1 MSYTIRLFIKE
12 AGCPIKTKHLY
23 AQEKSQQESG
33 ESILGLAVMND
44 VSILHC
50 TDTNQYTTPQVHEE
64 QQRSIE
70 PSKAVAASAPVQ
82 ADLGHQQGFPQ
93 MMGCN
98 QQKQEQSG
106 MSYGA
111 ASQQLGPSAGVGRLP
126 LPKLMTLVK
135 SKSNSEQGVE
145 NTLVANIEGTSS
157 QMQRGED
164 LTPTSSFYNDALS
177 TQAKNLVISS
187 SKAPSPCVVETRS
200 NIENKSVH
208 GKLEGMGF
216 PKLKLFDRSTKDE
229 YLVDRQ
235 EDMEKNHQQCSA
247 PVLSTTNEDNLVA
260 KDNVTNRKPDQRNC
274 PQQMSATGGISQ
286 QGFSHLASPPLPS
299 DGEQVASKVLDGNDG
314 MEVSHS
320 RGYNQQVQGSVTSQA
335 DQLNMQEVSGQRGGA
350 ACDYEEGEFYDAEDG
365 NFHGS
370 EKFGEEN
377 EVDEGRTLE
386 APSKSSPRTTPGV
399 ILI

>member
-106 MSYGA
+106 LSCGA

-126 LPKLMTLVK
+126 LPKLKTLVK

-235 EDMEKNHQQCSA
+235 EDIEKNHQQCSA
-247 PVLSTTNEDNLVA
+247 HVLSTTNEDNLVA

-274 PQQMSATGGISQ
+274 PQQMSATGGVSQ
-286 QGFSHLASPPLPS
+286 HVFSHLASPPLEVEQEIPLG
-299 DGEQVASKVLDGNDG
+299 GEQVAS
-314 MEVSHS
+314 
-320 RGYNQQVQGSVTSQA
+320 
-335 DQLNMQEVSGQRGGA
+335 
-350 ACDYEEGEFYDAEDG
+350 
-365 NFHGS
+365 
-370 EKFGEEN
+370 
-377 EVDEGRTLE
+377 
-386 APSKSSPRTTPGV
+386 
-399 ILI
+399 